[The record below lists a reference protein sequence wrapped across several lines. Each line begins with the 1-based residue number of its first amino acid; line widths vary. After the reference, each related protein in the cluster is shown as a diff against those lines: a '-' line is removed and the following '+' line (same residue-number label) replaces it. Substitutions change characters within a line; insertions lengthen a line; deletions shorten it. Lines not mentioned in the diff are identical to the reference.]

1 MTLSRHDDS
10 KIKSILSGHAESKK
24 MKTLEPKKDND
35 VDDYKQLYKDSV
47 DILGVS
53 LDELEEFMNPDKL
66 TKNEQNSVEKILE
79 KFRNLNDF
87 DDISH
92 EVTKKNEMQKLQM
105 SEDIDAV
112 QDYCLKL
119 IDGIGN
125 LK

>member
-1 MTLSRHDDS
+1 
-10 KIKSILSGHAESKK
+10 

-35 VDDYKQLYKDSV
+35 VDDYKKLYKDSV

-79 KFRNLNDF
+79 KFRNLNEF

-92 EVTKKNEMQKLQM
+92 EVTKKNEMQRLQM
-105 SEDIDAV
+105 AEDIDAV
-112 QDYCLKL
+112 QEYYLKL
-119 IDGIGN
+119 IDGIGT
-125 LK
+125 LE

>member
-125 LK
+125 LE